1 MLPTQQ
7 NESRRKTS
15 PASLAALLLY
25 TSFQLVFAF
34 DAAAQ
39 RQRTGSAESDSGVC
53 NEPAAHWASTRVS
66 PAEEAFQAAAADE
79 EFVYAISNRAIGKYS
94 RVTAQRVALSQ
105 GDAEHL
111 NSGFFWKGRL
121 YCAHSNY
128 PLKPQRSQ
136 IKVLDV
142 QSMQLSTFKDFGDFD
157 GSLTWV
163 LRRDGHWWCNFAY
176 YGAENHRTVLVK
188 FDDDW
193 RERNRWTLPAEVTDE
208 LGQYSLSGGI
218 WRGDDLLVTG
228 HDDPLLFRL
237 RLPHQGDV
245 LTCVDRQRVPFTGQ
259 GIANDPLTGGLVGI
273 QRSTRS
279 VVLAEER
286 QRPLTLRIL
295 SYNIHHGE
303 GTDGQL
309 DLERI
314 AKVIASVDPDLVAL
328 QEVDRNV
335 QRTGQVDQPAAL
347 ARLTKMNV
355 IFGDNISLQGG
366 QYGNAILSRFPIL
379 DHQNHALPNFD
390 DGEQRGFLEAEVQ
403 LPGSHPPLL
412 FIATHLDHRRDD
424 KERVAS
430 ARAIN
435 ERIEGRL
442 GTVALLAGDLND
454 VPGSRTLVEFGKHW
468 SRANKVI
475 SPTTPVDEPT
485 RQIDYIL
492 LRPADRWRVTETR
505 VLDEAAASDHR
516 AILAVVQLH
525 AP

>member
-1 MLPTQQ
+1 MLSTRQD
-7 NESRRKTS
+7 ESRRMPS
-15 PASLAALLLY
+15 PARLAALLLC
-25 TSFQLVFAF
+25 TSLQLVLVF

-39 RQRTGSAESDSGVC
+39 RQRSGPVDSDPGLC
-53 NEPAAHWASTRVS
+53 NEPAVRWASTRVI

-79 EFVYAISNRAIGKYS
+79 EFVYAISNRSIGKYS
-94 RVTAQRVALSQ
+94 RETGQRVALSQ

-111 NSGFFWKGRL
+111 NSGSFWNGRL

-128 PLKPQRSQ
+128 PLKPGRSQ

-142 QSMQLSTFKDFGDFD
+142 QSMQLSTFKDFGDFG

-163 LRRDGHWWCNFAY
+163 LRHDGHWWCNFAY

-193 RERNRWTLPAEVTDE
+193 RERNRWTLPAELTDE

-237 RLPHQGDV
+237 RLPQQGDV
-245 LTCVDRQRVPFTGQ
+245 LTCFDRQRVPFTGQ

-286 QRPLTLRIL
+286 QRPLTLRVL

-314 AKVIASVDPDLVAL
+314 AKVITSVDPDLVAL

-335 QRTGQVDQPAAL
+335 QRTSQVDQPAEL
-347 ARLTKMNV
+347 ARLTKMSV

-390 DGEQRGFLEAEVQ
+390 GGEQRGVLEAEVQ
-403 LPGSHPPLL
+403 LPGSHPTLL
-412 FIATHLDHRRDD
+412 FMATHLDHRRDD
-424 KERVAS
+424 KERIAS

-435 ERIEGRL
+435 ERIEDRPGA
-442 GTVALLAGDLND
+442 VALLAGDLND
-454 VPGSRTLVEFGKHW
+454 IPGSRTLVELGNHW
-468 SRANKVI
+468 SRANRAI
-475 SPTTPVDEPT
+475 SPTIPVEEPT

-492 LRPADRWRVTETR
+492 LRPADRWRVIQTR
-505 VLDEAAASDHR
+505 VLDEAVASDHR
-516 AILAVVQLH
+516 AILAVLELE

>member
-1 MLPTQQ
+1 M
-7 NESRRKTS
+7 
-15 PASLAALLLY
+15 
-25 TSFQLVFAF
+25 LVFTCF
-34 DAAAQ
+34 PWLFAASAVAQ
-39 RQRTGSAESDSGVC
+39 NQQTGSAQAESLREMSHPARSRAGDPDSDHG
-53 NEPAAHWASTRVS
+53 NNPAAHWASTRVI
-66 PAEEAFQAAAADE
+66 AAGEAFQAAAADK
-79 EFVYAISNRAIGKYS
+79 EFVYAISNKVIGKYS
-94 RVTAQRVALSQ
+94 RATGQRVALSR

-128 PLKPQRSQ
+128 PLDPERSQ

-142 QSMQLSTFKDFGDFD
+142 QSMQLSTFKDFCDFG

-163 LRRDGHWWCNFAY
+163 LRHDGHWWCNFAY
-176 YGAENHRTVLVK
+176 YGAENDRTALVK

-193 RERNRWTLPAEVTDE
+193 RERSRWTLPAEVTDQ

-228 HDDPLLFRL
+228 HDDPLVFRL
-237 RLPHQGDV
+237 RLPQQGDV
-245 LTCVDRQRVPFTGQ
+245 LRYVDRQRVPFTGQ

-279 VVLAEER
+279 VVLAER
-286 QRPLTLRIL
+286 AQRPLTLRVL

-303 GTDGQL
+303 GVDGQL

-314 AKVIASVDPDLVAL
+314 AEVIAAVDPDLVAL

-335 QRTGQVDQPAAL
+335 ERTGQVDQPAEL

-355 IFGDNISLQGG
+355 IFGENISLQGG

-379 DHQNHALPNFD
+379 DHQNQALPNLD
-390 DGEQRGFLEAEVQ
+390 DGEQRGVLEAEVQ
-403 LPGSHPPLL
+403 LPGNHSRLL
-412 FIATHLDHRRDD
+412 FMATHLDHRRDD
-424 KERVAS
+424 KERIAS
-430 ARAIN
+430 ARATN
-435 ERIEGRL
+435 ERIEDRPD
-442 GTVALLAGDLND
+442 TVALLAGDLND
-454 VPGSRTLVEFGKHW
+454 VPGSRTLVELGNHW
-468 SRANKVI
+468 IRANEAI

-492 LRPADRWRVTETR
+492 LRPADRWRVIQTR
-505 VLDEAAASDHR
+505 VLDEAIASDHR
-516 AILAVVQLH
+516 AIFAVLQLD